1 MDPVYVWCR
10 IIVILSQG
18 KLSVRRLV
26 KSLMHS
32 AIRRS
37 SINLRDA
44 NERRKRKEEMEISKK
59 KKKRKGKKR
68 EAEGCVYL
76 QLKGTVSTALFLIPQ
91 PREPS

>member
-59 KKKRKGKKR
+59 KKKKEGEKKR
-68 EAEGCVYL
+68 GGRLCLPAAERNRVDGIISHSP
-76 QLKGTVSTALFLIPQ
+76 TS
-91 PREPS
+91 